1 MVKKSYIF
9 VLAVAS
15 AATGAEG
22 HLEHH
27 HGYLVVFGIRLSLA
41 CAATDASA
49 EFQNRIILYNNTIS
63 PS

>member
-1 MVKKSYIF
+1 MLKKSYIF

-22 HLEHH
+22 HLEH